1 MVRDK
6 RVRSVSGDW
15 VSLDVRTLCLHGD
28 GPHALAFAQK
38 LRHTLEANG
47 IDVQPASSLP
57 H

>member
-1 MVRDK
+1 
-6 RVRSVSGDW
+6 
-15 VSLDVRTLCLHGD
+15 LHGD

-38 LRHTLEANG
+38 LRRMLEANG